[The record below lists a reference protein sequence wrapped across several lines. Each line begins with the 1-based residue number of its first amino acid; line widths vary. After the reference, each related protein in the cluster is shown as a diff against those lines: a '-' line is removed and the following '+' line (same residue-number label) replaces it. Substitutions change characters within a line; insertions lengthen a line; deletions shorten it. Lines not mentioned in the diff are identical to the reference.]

1 LLRLGSL
8 LSDTLTHSDG
18 VSACRCR
25 TSRWLPPAYSPTVS
39 FDREGWEVRWQQ
51 VLSQDPTAAL
61 DGWDVLIAKERP
73 RLPSGVDAVVVARR

>member
-1 LLRLGSL
+1 
-8 LSDTLTHSDG
+8 
-18 VSACRCR
+18 
-25 TSRWLPPAYSPTVS
+25 LPPAYSATVS